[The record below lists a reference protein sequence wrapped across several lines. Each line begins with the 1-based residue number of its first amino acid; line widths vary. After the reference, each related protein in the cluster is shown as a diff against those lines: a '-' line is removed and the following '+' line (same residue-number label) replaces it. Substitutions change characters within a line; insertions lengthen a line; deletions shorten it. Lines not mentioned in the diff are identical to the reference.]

1 MSFSS
6 RNRRVLLFDKLT
18 PPLAWIARLATRF
31 GLEVAYVDPVGPMR
45 AADKMRALAEAGVHQ
60 IHVADLTS
68 FDAFAPDK
76 VLAKLSAKAVNSLL
90 PEGPLAKIATH
101 FPLVADRRRKVRV
114 LAHHVVME
122 AFRPHA
128 LAYAVAEY
136 RRARGDRCFLWSAG
150 GLIACLLFNRFG
162 TVPVLVPSLP
172 LALGLLVKRLVLGPF
187 RRRAMRSPEAAPDF
201 PARAQAPIDAEVLL
215 FPHKGISGMLY
226 ERDQYYS
233 DELDSP
239 FSRKRICHVELAD
252 VLPPPGPWRSEVL
265 EGYRI
270 AGIAPYVLNISA
282 PLVDPRQW
290 LKAFISGR
298 RAGLGLLGSLILEVA
313 RRRVEQGVAALLVFS
328 NARLALLGYEYLFPV
343 WLAYALQARA
353 VRVVA
358 AQERFFHCLLPGWP
372 VIIDDYFVHGEAA
385 QQRLASNEFACIART
400 YPAGDVRTEWLT
412 NPLSYERFPGGYNH
426 LTLVLDW
433 HSTPDLAADRQ
444 LHTCSW
450 ANNKLFYRD
459 VLHLA
464 ARFPKC
470 FFLVRGKNADWLDIP
485 DFEDIRREMKA
496 IPNIAV
502 SVDYSQQ
509 RIAYALASKADSIIA
524 RFTSLGDQALAV
536 GKPVLVHDISA
547 NGGPLVSSVLSYEPY
562 FPLATD
568 RDTFFKLYAR
578 IVETGDIMSQQER
591 HEMVK
596 HFYSWPP
603 PEEGFRASLHSQ
615 LESFLKEDA

>member
-1 MSFSS
+1 M

-18 PPLAWIARLATRF
+18 PRLVRIARLAARS
-31 GLEVAYVDPVGPMR
+31 GLEVAYVDPVGPVR
-45 AADKMRALAEAGVHQ
+45 APDEMWALSAAGVHQ
-60 IHVADLTS
+60 IHLADLTA

-76 VLAKLSAKAVNSLL
+76 VLANLSAKAVNSLL
-90 PEGPLAKIATH
+90 PEGALAKIATH
-101 FPLVADRRRKVRV
+101 FPLVADREHKVRA
-114 LAHHVVME
+114 LAHDVVIE

-128 LAYAVAEY
+128 LTYAVAEY
-136 RRARGDRCFLWSAG
+136 RRARGDRCLLWSAG
-150 GLIACLLFNRFG
+150 GLFACLLFHRFG

-172 LALGLLVKRLVLGPF
+172 LALVLLVKRLAAGLF
-187 RRRAMRSPEAAPDF
+187 RPRAAPSADPASDF
-201 PARAQAPIDAEVLL
+201 PARTQAPIDAEVLL
-215 FPHKGISGMLY
+215 FPHKGVGGELY

-233 DELDSP
+233 DEPDSP

-252 VLPPPGPWRSEVL
+252 VLRQPGQWRSEMV

-270 AGIAPYVLNISA
+270 AGIAPFVLNLPA
-282 PLVDPRQW
+282 PTVDPRQW
-290 LKAFISGR
+290 LKAFLSGW
-298 RAGLGLLGSLILEVA
+298 RAGLGLLGSLVVEVA
-313 RRRVEQGVAALLVFS
+313 RRRVDRGVAALVVFL

-343 WLAYALQARA
+343 WLAYALQARGI
-353 VRVVA
+353 RVVA
-358 AQERFFHCLLPGWP
+358 TQERFFHCLLPGWP

-385 QQRLASNEFACIART
+385 QQRLARNEFACIART
-400 YPAGDVRTEWLT
+400 YPAGDLRTEWLT
-412 NPLSYERFPGGYNH
+412 KPLNYDGFPPGYDH

-433 HSTPDLAADRQ
+433 HSTPDLAEDRQ

-459 VLHLA
+459 IFQLA

-470 FFLVRGKNADWLDIP
+470 FFLVRGKNADWLNIP
-485 DFEDIRREMKA
+485 DFNDIRQEMNA
-496 IPNIAV
+496 LPNV
-502 SVDYSQQ
+502 SVSADYSQQ

-536 GKPVLVHDISA
+536 GKPVIVHDISA
-547 NGGPLVSSVLSYEPY
+547 NGGPLLSSLLSYEPY

-578 IVETGDIMSQQER
+578 VVETGDIMSLLNR

-603 PEEGFRASLHSQ
+603 PEKGFRASFHSR
-615 LESFLKEDA
+615 LESFLREKA